1 MVEKLFHGLFDIDT
15 QHQNADFNGRLIS
28 PSAEH
33 LAIIDFTSAIAMLDF
48 AFVQPMP
55 KITNRFTAT
64 IKPFQLT
71 VLYSSTQ

>member
-1 MVEKLFHGLFDIDT
+1 MGFTTGLLYIST

-28 PSAEH
+28 PTAEL
-33 LAIIDFTSAIAMLDF
+33 LALIDFTSTMTVLDF

-71 VLYSSTQ
+71 VR